1 MTDATLTLVIS
12 TPLDVIFRADDVRSF
27 RAEDESGGFGI
38 QPGHTPM
45 LTVLPASV
53 ARWRRAGGDWS
64 FCALRGGVLT
74 VERGAEIRIACREG
88 VLGSDLS
95 TLELGVRAHLEAE
108 DDAARAARVEQARMH
123 VRAIRQI
130 MRHISDG
137 RPDGAGLDMDPALDR
152 LMQ

>member
-12 TPLDVIFRADDVRSF
+12 TPLDVILQADDVRSF

-45 LTVLPASV
+45 LTVLPACV
-53 ARWRRAGGDWS
+53 ARWRRAGEDWS

-74 VERGAEIRIACREG
+74 VERGAEIRIACRQG

-95 TLELGVRAHLEAE
+95 KLERGVQAHLEAE

-130 MRHISDG
+130 MLHISDEG
-137 RPDGAGLDMDPALDR
+137 GLEMDAALEG

>member
-1 MTDATLTLVIS
+1 M
-12 TPLDVIFRADDVRSF
+12 IFKADDVRSF

-45 LTVLPASV
+45 LAVLPACV

-74 VERGAEIRIACREG
+74 VERGAEIRIACRQA

-95 TLELGVRAHLEAE
+95 RLERGVQAHLEAE
-108 DDAARAARVEQARMH
+108 DNAARAARVEQAHMH

-130 MRHISDG
+130 MLHISDG
-137 RPDGAGLDMDPALDR
+137 HPDGAGLDMNAALDGR
-152 LMQ
+152 MQ